1 MAFDGILIHHLV
13 DELKTNL
20 QFGRINKIIQPNP
33 TDIVLQIHNHHTF
46 NFLISMSYN
55 NPRFYLINEK
65 PQAPLNPYN
74 FCMVLRKYL
83 ERGIVKDIIQVDN
96 DRIVILNIENKNE
109 QNIRKLREN
118 CKQPNSHII

>member
-13 DELKTNL
+13 EELKL
-20 QFGRINKIIQPNP
+20 SLVFGRINKIIQPNP
-33 TDIVLQIHNHHTF
+33 TDIILQIHNHHTF

-55 NPRFYLINEK
+55 NPRFYLIDEK

-83 ERGIVKDIIQVDN
+83 ESLKILFKLKMIV
-96 DRIVILNIENKNE
+96 LLYL
-109 QNIRKLREN
+109 KLKTKTN
-118 CKQPNSHII
+118 